1 MTATPPINARFPLI
15 VVKRV
20 YFDQFAAGTKMVEY
34 RRHRKPFTQ
43 RAFYPGRWV
52 RIAYNYDI
60 NKYPSLIARVTGFT
74 IAPAREHLP
83 MLKIYPD
90 LGPDD
95 ELALISLDVKR

>member
-60 NKYPSLIARVTGFT
+60 NKYPSRSHA
-74 IAPAREHLP
+74 
-83 MLKIYPD
+83 
-90 LGPDD
+90 
-95 ELALISLDVKR
+95 